1 MTERTAHTIKEA
13 ARVLDYSTDAIY
25 KAINTG
31 QGALAEA
38 LRGRWQRDNKKR
50 LVIYLDDETVQ
61 SARRQP
67 MERDEMPPLPPP
79 SSADQRLID
88 SLSERLADRDA
99 QIVEM
104 RTRAEKAEEKA
115 EAERARSD
123 RLIGEERARA
133 DAERARLTAVIEGQQ
148 REITRLA
155 QPQPGLLARLFGR

>member
-1 MTERTAHTIKEA
+1 MAERTAYTIKEA

-61 SARRQP
+61 GARRQP
-67 MERDEMPPLPPP
+67 VERDELPPLPPP

-88 SLSERLADRDA
+88 SMQA
-99 QIVEM
+99 QIDDW
-104 RTRAEKAEEKA
+104 RTRAEKAEAQA
-115 EAERARSD
+115 ETERARSD
-123 RLIGEERARA
+123 RLVNEERARA

-148 REITRLA
+148 KEITRLA